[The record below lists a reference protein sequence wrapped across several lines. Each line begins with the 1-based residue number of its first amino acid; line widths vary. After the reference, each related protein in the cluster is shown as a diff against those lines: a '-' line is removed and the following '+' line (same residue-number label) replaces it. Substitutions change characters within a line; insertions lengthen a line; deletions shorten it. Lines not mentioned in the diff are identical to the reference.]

1 MDKDRIKQLIAHAE
15 TGSLRDMAAALRE
28 LAEAVENGGGGA
40 VNWDDVQNK
49 PSFGDLATEDS
60 ATSEQVTVTAYEDG
74 NISAGD
80 LQEVLQD
87 LADRIT
93 ALETALEGE

>member
-28 LAEAVENGGGGA
+28 LAEAVENGGA

-93 ALETALEGE
+93 ALETTLEGA